1 MSAWI
6 QGDEAGVSFRGNASI
21 PCQSDHGPCLFREAE
36 RAIARYDEWMR
47 LREIAIQNAGGYD
60 SPRLPASL
68 REPPPPR
75 PEPYED
81 NGDDVGEVSAEM
93 LVNGTLEGGESFN
106 LERSLAEDVVPLAD
120 PGIDRS
126 PVSTLPPN
134 PDND

>member
-1 MSAWI
+1 LPHHTIGRSLNLI
-6 QGDEAGVSFRGNASI
+6 LDF
-21 PCQSDHGPCLFREAE
+21 LREAE

-93 LVNGTLEGGESFN
+93 LVNGTMEGGESFN
-106 LERSLAEDVVPLAD
+106 LERSMAEDVVPLAD
-120 PGIDRS
+120 PGLDRS
-126 PVSTLPPN
+126 PVSMSSQPF
-134 PDND
+134 

>member
-1 MSAWI
+1 MI
-6 QGDEAGVSFRGNASI
+6 GDY
-21 PCQSDHGPCLFREAE
+21 CREAE

-75 PEPYED
+75 PEPYEESA
-81 NGDDVGEVSAEM
+81 DDMGEVSAEM
-93 LVNGTLEGGESFN
+93 LNGTLEGGESFN
-106 LERSLAEDVVPLAD
+106 LERSMAEDVVPVAD

-126 PVSTLPPN
+126 PVSMR
-134 PDND
+134 